1 MRRPG
6 LRRMQW
12 PDFPPAKP
20 DRADWRDLELFRR
33 TWPRRLIVK
42 GIMHPDDALLA
53 VNMGVDGIVISN
65 HGGKALDRAP
75 APLEALPA
83 IKAALGDRVP
93 TTLDS
98 GVRRGSDIVVA
109 RCLGADL
116 VFVGRATLYGVV
128 AGAAA
133 GVRRAIDILRSE
145 IDTTLALIGCPVFD

>member
-1 MRRPG
+1 
-6 LRRMQW
+6 
-12 PDFPPAKP
+12 
-20 DRADWRDLELFRR
+20 
-33 TWPRRLIVK
+33 
-42 GIMHPDDALLA
+42 MHPDDALLA

-93 TTLDS
+93 IMLDS

-133 GVRRAIDILRSE
+133 GRAARHRHPPQRDRHHARAHRVSGLRSTRAA
-145 IDTTLALIGCPVFD
+145 IPHGP